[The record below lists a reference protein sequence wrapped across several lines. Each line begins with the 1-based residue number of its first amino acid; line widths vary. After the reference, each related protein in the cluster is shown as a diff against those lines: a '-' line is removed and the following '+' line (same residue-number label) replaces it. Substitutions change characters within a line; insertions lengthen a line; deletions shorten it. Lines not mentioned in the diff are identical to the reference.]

1 MNFFRLIVR
10 DAENRTRVIRT
21 FTLLTFCRA
30 AGNRTR
36 SVPTP
41 WARTA
46 GILQPVY
53 IKKLLWQVRTYY
65 HCTTPRFLIFYY
77 LLSGRRDSNPE
88 SHEPESCILPL
99 YYIPVKS
106 LLGQVVN
113 VTVTPR
119 PDTKQYRVFLAKIQL
134 VGLQGVSFTSH
145 LVATRL
151 GLGTAS
157 RFGLL
162 AS

>member
-36 SVPTP
+36 SIPTP

-88 SHEPESCILPL
+88 SHEPSP
-99 YYIPVKS
+99 S
-106 LLGQVVN
+106 QTFLGRDAGNRTRITRTRIVHTTVVLHPGQKF
-113 VTVTPR
+113 VR
-119 PDTKQYRVFLAKIQL
+119 
-134 VGLQGVSFTSH
+134 
-145 LVATRL
+145 
-151 GLGTAS
+151 AS
-157 RFGLL
+157 RECYRYTT
-162 AS
+162 ARYQAV